1 MDGQLLEDRRAD
13 ESYGDWIDCV
23 RELRRELTLLREEVE
38 FLRREN
44 LELRQQVG
52 YWKAMHA
59 RAVERIAVLEQE
71 NEHLRGENRRLRQ
84 QLFGKKSEKQSTD
97 RSNQLEGFN
106 DKDDTRDNDKDASH
120 GSEKKQRGPKRRDF
134 SHLPAREEIVELP
147 QEQRFCEACRKPFAE
162 MTDTED
168 SEQIEIEV
176 KAHRR
181 VIRRRRYRKT
191 CTCPG
196 CYTIT
201 APAPAKL
208 IPKSLLGTSVW
219 VEILLA
225 KYFNHQPTE
234 RLLASWQLL
243 QLDLADST
251 VNAGLKRL
259 QPLFAPIYEALQ
271 ERNRLSAYQQ
281 ADETRWLVF
290 EEIAGKQNHRW
301 WLWVFIGEDTVVFVL
316 DPRRSHD
323 VPEGHF
329 TADVDVTLMVDRLAS
344 YKAMAPV
351 KEGLIELAFCWAHVR
366 RDFIGAAKSFP
377 ELTPWAVEWLKRI
390 RQAYR
395 CNRERLPHADARHAD
410 ARHRFAD
417 ANAQLF
423 DVVEQMKMTAAQ
435 QLADAELRQPCRK
448 VLVSL
453 QNHWLGLTRFVA
465 DARIPMDNNASER
478 SLRGAA
484 LGRKN
489 YYGSSAIW
497 SGHLAMMLFSVFAT
511 LSKWTINPRH
521 WLRWYLD
528 ACAAAGGT
536 VPNDIRPYLPW
547 NISDAQ
553 RRLLSEQTSTSDT
566 AWDPNSS

>member
-1 MDGQLLEDRRAD
+1 MDGLLVEASRQ
-13 ESYGDWIDCV
+13 ESDTGDWVELI
-23 RELRRELTLLREEVE
+23 RELRRDVAELRGEVVS
-38 FLRREN
+38 LRREN

-52 YWKAMHA
+52 YWKGMHA

-71 NEHLRGENRRLRQ
+71 NEHLRGENRRLQQ
-84 QLFGKKSEKQSTD
+84 QLFGQKSERQSCKD
-97 RSNQLEGFN
+97 RSNHLDGL
-106 DKDDTRDNDKDASH
+106 DDEEPARGQAKQ
-120 GSEKKQRGPKRRDF
+120 KKQKGPKRRDF
-134 SHLPAREEIVELP
+134 SHLPATEAVIELAKDERTCP
-147 QEQRFCEACRKPFAE
+147 GCGKPLAE

-168 SEQIEIEV
+168 SEQIEIDV

-196 CYTIT
+196 CQTTT

-234 RLLASWQLL
+234 RLLTAWKLL
-243 QLDLADST
+243 GLDLAAST
-251 VNAGLKRL
+251 VNAGLERL
-259 QPLFAPIYEALQ
+259 QPLFLPIYQALQ

-290 EEIAGKQNHRW
+290 VEKDGKQGHRW
-301 WLWVFIGEDTVVFVL
+301 WLWVFNGADTVVYVL
-316 DPRRSHD
+316 DPARSHD

-329 TADVDVTLMVDRLAS
+329 TAGISVVLMVDRFAS

-351 KEGLIELAFCWAHVR
+351 KAGLIVLAFCWAHVR
-366 RDFIGAAKSFP
+366 RDFISVAKSFP
-377 ELTPWAVEWLKRI
+377 ELKPWALAWLRQI

-395 CNRERLPHADARHAD
+395 YNRERVVQLGTPA
-410 ARHRFAD
+410 FAAPD
-417 ANAQLF
+417 AQLRLVT
-423 DVVEQMKMTAAQ
+423 DQMKTTAAAE
-435 QLADAELRQPCRK
+435 LADPQLRQPCRK

-453 QNHWLGLTRFVA
+453 QEHWTGLTRFV
-465 DARIPMDNNASER
+465 DDPRIPMDNNASER

-489 YYGSSAIW
+489 YYGSNAEW
-497 SGHLAMMLFSVFAT
+497 SGTLAMTLFSVFAT
-511 LSKWTINPRH
+511 LLKWNINPRT
-521 WLRWYLD
+521 WLRCFLD
-528 ACAAAGGT
+528 ACANAGGN
-536 VPNDIRPYLPW
+536 VPSDIQPHLPW
-547 NISDAQ
+547 NMSETQRKTMAQ
-553 RRLLSEQTSTSDT
+553 SIPATERDDVPDGS
-566 AWDPNSS
+566 